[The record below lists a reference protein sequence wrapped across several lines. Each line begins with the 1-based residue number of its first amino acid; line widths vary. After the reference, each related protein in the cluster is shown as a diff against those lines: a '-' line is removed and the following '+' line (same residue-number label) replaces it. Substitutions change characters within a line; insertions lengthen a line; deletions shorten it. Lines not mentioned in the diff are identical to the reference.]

1 MKWLAPMRATRHSA
15 QRNLRKKQTL
25 SDIFALEETIADPFF
40 SAKTDFFRP
49 TESRPKSGS
58 LLAGN
63 ADLIT
68 FFQNISEISQIY
80 LKKVSGEREL
90 RVIETHLFNVGP
102 AQTSV

>member
-1 MKWLAPMRATRHSA
+1 MRATEAKSIV
-15 QRNLRKKQTL
+15 NLRRKQTL

-68 FFQNISEISQIY
+68 FFQFISNN